1 MSIQFRKPS
10 SSETSLIFPLAN
22 WTPLLVYH
30 TALNCKYTK
39 KTHDLPLK
47 TGLHSCILHS
57 PKDLKHLSSLYFPPS
72 LYLHS
77 QFSHQVLKI
86 FTHKS
91 FWNIFL
97 PLFYFCSF
105 LAQMFIVSNW
115 TVPKRNQPHLSDSGL
130 MAEPEK
136 VQDNLSN
143 QPWSDLSRIQTTPC
157 HSLE

>member
-10 SSETSLIFPLAN
+10 SSETSLIFLLAN
-22 WTPLLVYH
+22 WTPLLVCH
-30 TALNCKYTK
+30 TALNCEYPK

-91 FWNIFL
+91 FCNIFL
-97 PLFYFCSF
+97 PLFYFYSV
-105 LAQMFIVSNW
+105 LAQMFIVSQLNCSKKESASFIWFWSHDW
-115 TVPKRNQPHLSDSGL
+115 TRESPGQPLKPAL
-130 MAEPEK
+130 K
-136 VQDNLSN
+136 
-143 QPWSDLSRIQTTPC
+143 WSS
-157 HSLE
+157 